1 MHTSTDRRRIAVLV
15 IALVSLRTGSS
26 LAGQQVTR
34 FRSRV
39 IHEIH
44 EPTHISFESPMMPP
58 ASTPED
64 QPESANEADQQPA
77 TSFEE
82 LKLRVTVG
90 EAVYVVDKSGQETR
104 GRIASL
110 SQVALTLAV
119 DGTRR
124 DFVADAIGRIDRR
137 RRDSVWNG
145 VLIGAGAGALMG
157 FAVGRTADSPDC
169 PRSGIECGQGA
180 VIGTVSGAL
189 WGAVGGWITD
199 MLMRKRE
206 TVYSFR
212 GPPE

>member
-1 MHTSTDRRRIAVLV
+1 
-15 IALVSLRTGSS
+15 
-26 LAGQQVTR
+26 VTR
-34 FRSRV
+34 V
-39 IHEIH
+39 GNPIH
-44 EPTHISFESPMMPP
+44 EPTHTSFESQVTPG
-58 ASTPED
+58 STPRDEA
-64 QPESANEADQQPA
+64 ESANVADQQPA
-77 TSFEE
+77 SSFEE
-82 LKLRVTVG
+82 LKLRVAVG
-90 EAVYVVDKSGQETR
+90 ETVYVVDISGQETK
-104 GRIASL
+104 GRIATL

-119 DGTRR
+119 DGTGR
-124 DFVADAIGRIDRR
+124 DFAADTIRRIERR
-137 RRDSVWNG
+137 RRDSVWDG

-180 VIGTVSGAL
+180 VIGTVGGAL